1 MRVFGILLIFLAG
14 PAMASDGGDNPS
26 LARFA
31 YAKSQAFLN
40 TLATRAAPVGWSVS
54 SPRFVREPAPL
65 RLHVLTVA
73 AAKHLAGYA
82 GNLPLVL
89 TAARTDGARKDAIP
103 PELHP
108 KPSPIVTP
116 LHAVSA
122 PPVVAA
128 VAPKAATGRGTAI
141 ERRPSLSAQPISEA
155 NPMGLAAS
163 EARPIQL
170 QTATAIH
177 AVTEPAF
184 APAVEPPE
192 KHPAAERMAS
202 LSDPAMPA
210 PMRLQPKVEWKD
222 PSEKQAK
229 RRRAKAKIK
238 AKVKA
243 KVAAKARIKAKT
255 TVKTAQAKP
264 AYAQRPAPTMTR
276 KMYRP
281 TLAADDTTAERAI
294 PRWAAKMYDSSWQQ
308 YAFTYR

>member
-14 PAMASDGGDNPS
+14 PAVASDGGDNPS

-73 AAKHLAGYA
+73 AAEHLAGYA

-89 TAARTDGARKDAIP
+89 TAARTDGVRKDAMP

-108 KPSPIVTP
+108 KPSPILAP

-128 VAPKAATGRGTAI
+128 VAPRAATGRGAAI
-141 ERRPSLSAQPISEA
+141 ERRPSVSALPISEA
-155 NPMGLAAS
+155 HPMGLAAR

-170 QTATAIH
+170 QTATAIY
-177 AVTEPAF
+177 AVAEPAF
-184 APAVEPPE
+184 TPAVEPPE
-192 KHPAAERMAS
+192 KRPVAERMAS
-202 LSDPAMPA
+202 LFDPAIQE
-210 PMRLQPKVEWKD
+210 PMRLLPKAERED
-222 PSEKQAK
+222 PADRQAK

-238 AKVKA
+238 IKVKG

-255 TVKTAQAKP
+255 TVRAARAKP
-264 AYAQRPAPTMTR
+264 AYAYRPAPAMTR

-281 TLAADDTTAERAI
+281 TLAGDDTTAERRI
-294 PRWAAKMYDSSWQQ
+294 PRWAAKMYNSSWQQ